1 MTYSKPQF
9 VPLDSAISAIQGL
22 TKGCMINETPS
33 LVTPDAYEADE

>member
-9 VPLDSAISAIQGL
+9 VPLDSAISAIQGH
-22 TKGCMINETPS
+22 TKGCLNAEGST